1 MEKKQ
6 QILQAAQLL
15 FAQFGLKKVTTDD
28 IAKEARVSK
37 ATLYKHYANKS
48 EIFDDVVKREADQ
61 LMVSIRE
68 AVERESDT
76 VAKLRAH
83 LITRLAK
90 VHEFVN
96 FYRVTQESWGDYW
109 PYIAGVRRDFLQA
122 EKDLVKQ
129 ILEQGM
135 RLGDLRLRDVDL
147 SAHVLVVAL
156 TSLEFQWSLKELE
169 MPLPVLA
176 DGMLE
181 MMVDGIRK
189 R

>member
-1 MEKKQ
+1 MST
-6 QILQAAQLL
+6 AQLL

-37 ATLYKHYANKS
+37 ATVYKHYANKS
-48 EIFDDVVKREADQ
+48 EIFDDVVKQEADQ
-61 LMVSIRE
+61 LMTSIRT
-68 AVERESDT
+68 AVEKESET

-83 LITRLAK
+83 LVTRLGRA
-90 VHEFVN
+90 HEFVN

-109 PYIAGVRRDFLQA
+109 PFIAGVRREFLKA
-122 EKDLVKQ
+122 EKNLVKA
-129 ILEQGM
+129 ILQDGI
-135 RLGDLRLRDVDL
+135 RTGSLQLRQVDL
-147 SAHVLVVAL
+147 SAHVLVIAL

-181 MMVDGIRK
+181 MMIDGIRK

>member
-1 MEKKQ
+1 LEKKD
-6 QILQAAQLL
+6 QIFRAAQLL

-28 IAKEARVSK
+28 IATEARVSK
-37 ATLYKHYANKS
+37 ATLYKYYANKS
-48 EIFDDVVKREADQ
+48 EVFDDVVKREADQ
-61 LMVSIRE
+61 LMTSIRE
-68 AVERESDT
+68 AVESEAET

-83 LITRLAK
+83 LVTRLGR

-109 PYIAGVRRDFLQA
+109 PFIAGVRRKFLQA
-122 EKDLVKQ
+122 EKDLVKE
-129 ILEQGM
+129 ILQGGM
-135 RLGDLRLRDVDL
+135 RAGDLALRQVDL
-147 SAHVLVVAL
+147 SAHVLVIAL

-181 MMVDGIRK
+181 MMIDGIRK